1 MANTFRPATSGA
13 GQEIVARLDALLS
26 MISSGTATTVNTSSY
41 TSKDWLTET
50 DGRNIA
56 SKLASLMT
64 AFQTYV
70 APSAKKVQAALKI
83 GSKSYDGSA
92 AVTISEAT
100 TSAAGLLSASDK
112 TKLNGI
118 EAGAQKN
125 TVTGIKGSS
134 ESSYRTGNVNITKAN
149 VGLGSVDNTSD
160 ANKPVS
166 TAQQAALDLKEDKA
180 NLKTLAYKES
190 LSKSDV
196 GLGNVDNV
204 KQYSASNPNFGSA
217 APVMDG
223 TAAVGSATTY
233 ARSDHK
239 HPTDTSRASTAVATT
254 SANGLMSSS
263 DKTKLNGVESGAQ
276 KNTVTKVQ
284 GKTGA
289 VTLSISDII
298 GSTPIGDEFTPI
310 YYDGSQFVA
319 KEITLESA
327 DWHTIAKISAAG
339 KASEY
344 FSVGDEKTIS
354 LETGESVTVQI
365 LGFNHDDKA
374 DGSGKAGITFGMKN
388 LLATKYSMNS
398 SNTNTGGWDSSAMRS
413 STMATLLSQLPPD
426 LRSSI
431 KAVSKKAMVGGG
443 SSSSPATSVQTS
455 TDSIWLLAVAEI
467 ASATSLENSSWST
480 LKTYASAYEAEGTQ
494 YALFKNLIGDADIY
508 SAQSALIKKLSNGS
522 GSASFWWLRS
532 AYPTN
537 STNFHYVYVG
547 GYVNNYYASY
557 SNGVC
562 FGFCV

>member
-26 MISSGTATTVNTSSY
+26 MISSGTATTVNTSNY

-83 GSKSYDGSA
+83 GSKTYDGSA

-160 ANKPVS
+160 VNKPVS

-180 NLKTLAYKES
+180 NLKALAYKDS
-190 LSKSDV
+190 LSKGDV

-263 DKTKLNGVESGAQ
+263 DKTKLNGIESGAQ

-289 VTLSISDII
+289 VTLAIADII
-298 GSTPIGDEFTPI
+298 GSAAIGGEFAPI
-310 YYDGSQFVA
+310 YYDGSKFVA
-319 KEITLESA
+319 QEVTLENA
-327 DWHTIAKISAAG
+327 DWGTIAKISAAG

-344 FSVGDEKTIS
+344 FNVGDEKTIS
-354 LETGESVTVQI
+354 LTTGESVTLQI

-398 SNTNTGGWDSSAMRS
+398 SNTNAGGWNSSAMRS
-413 STMATLLSQLPPD
+413 STMATLLSQLPSD
-426 LRSSI
+426 LRAVI
-431 KAVSKKAMVGGG
+431 KSVSKKAMVGGG
-443 SSSSPATSVQTS
+443 SSSSPATSVQAS
-455 TDSIWLLAVAEI
+455 TDSIWLLAVAELFSKTAI
-467 ASATSLENSSWST
+467 ENSSYST
-480 LKTYASAYEAEGTQ
+480 IKNNAAGYTAEGSQ
-494 YALFKNLIGDADIY
+494 YELFKNTVADGDPNN
-508 SAQSALIKKLSNGS
+508 SQTALVKKLSNGS
-522 GSASFWWLRS
+522 GSADTWWLRS
-532 AYPTN
+532 ADPTY
-537 STNFHYVYVG
+537 STNFHYIYYYG
-547 GYVNNYYASY
+547 DVNHNGASY
-557 SNGVC
+557 SRGVC

>member
-83 GSKSYDGSA
+83 GSATYDGSA

-112 TKLNGI
+112 IKLNGI
-118 EAGAQKN
+118 ESGAQKN

-149 VGLGSVDNTSD
+149 IGLGSVDNTSD

-166 TAQQAALDLKEDKA
+166 TAQQTALDLKEDKA
-180 NLKTLAYKES
+180 NLKALAYKES

-204 KQYSASNPNFGSA
+204 KQYSASNPNFGA
-217 APVMDG
+217 TTPAMDG
-223 TAAVGSATTY
+223 TASVGSATTY

-239 HPTDTSRASTAVATT
+239 HPTDTSRASTDVATT

-289 VTLSISDII
+289 VTLSAADIL
-298 GSTPIGDEFTPI
+298 GSEQIGDEFTPV
-310 YYDGSQFVA
+310 YYDGSKFAAITVLPQGL
-319 KEITLESA
+319 TLESA
-327 DWHTIAKISAAG
+327 DWATISKISAAG

-344 FSVGDEKTIS
+344 FNVGDEKTIS
-354 LETGESVTVQI
+354 LTGTGESVTLQI

-374 DGSGKAGITFGMKN
+374 DNSGKAGITFGMKH
-388 LLATKYSMNS
+388 LLATTYPMNS
-398 SNTNTGGWDSSAMRS
+398 SNTNAGGWDSSAMRS
-413 STMATLLSQLPPD
+413 STMKTQLSQLPAD
-426 LRSSI
+426 LRAVI
-431 KAVSKKAMVGGG
+431 KPVIKKATAG
-443 SSSSPATSVQTS
+443 SQSTTITTS
-455 TDSIWLLAVAEI
+455 TDSLFLFSEVEI
-467 ASATSLENSSWST
+467 DGTTSSGYADEGSQYDYWKTHNTASDRI
-480 LKTYASAYEAEGTQ
+480 
-494 YALFKNLIGDADIY
+494 KN
-508 SAQSALIKKLSNGS
+508 LSNGS
-522 GSASFWWLRS
+522 DSAGTWWWRSPSVSSS
-532 AYPTN
+532 AY
-537 STNFHYVYVG
+537 FRCIDGIG
-547 GYVNNYYASY
+547 GVRNNGASG